1 MTDPFND
8 GEYRDEFEGEKEI
21 RKDDDRVHDY
31 LAELPRY
38 IDLPDEA
45 KVISKR
51 IRRRGSSSWD
61 DDFDAPAD
69 DGYDDDYDDDVPE
82 EDFTRHRD
90 GSDVYTAASK
100 MAIDLTEYFAVEK
113 DQAAARAMMRALAI
127 LGKLMA
133 RSLDVLR
140 LEDGE
145 LVTFRIALTKRFLAD
160 INELIGEYEQ
170 FPDAVRDYFLKDA
183 FTMRDEMLEKI
194 RGYRRELKRK

>member
-8 GEYRDEFEGEKEI
+8 GEYRDEFEWEREI

-38 IDLPDEA
+38 IDLPDED

-51 IRRRGSSSWD
+51 IRRRGSAWD
-61 DDFDAPAD
+61 DDYDAPSD
-69 DGYDDDYDDDVPE
+69 DYDDDYDDDDVPE
-82 EDFTRHRD
+82 EDFEKHRD

-100 MAIDLTEYFAVEK
+100 MAIDLTEYFAEEK
-113 DQAAARAMMRALAI
+113 DQAVSRAMMRALTL

-160 INELIGEYEQ
+160 LNELIGEYEK
-170 FPDAVRDYFLKDA
+170 FPEDIRDFFLKDA
-183 FTMRDEMLEKI
+183 FKMRDDVLEKI
-194 RGYRRELKRK
+194 RKYRRELKRR

>member
-1 MTDPFND
+1 MTDPFRD
-8 GEYRDEFEGEKEI
+8 GDYRDAFEWEKEI

-38 IDLPDEA
+38 IDLPDED

-61 DDFDAPAD
+61 DDFDAPPD
-69 DGYDDDYDDDVPE
+69 DGYDDDYDDVPE
-82 EDFTRHRD
+82 EDFTRRRD

-113 DQAAARAMMRALAI
+113 DQGAARAMMRALAI

-145 LVTFRIALTKRFLAD
+145 LITFRSALTKRFLSD

-170 FPDAVRDYFLKDA
+170 FPDSIRDFFLKDA
-183 FTMRDEMLEKI
+183 FTMRDDMLEKI
-194 RGYRRELKRK
+194 RGYRRDLKRK

>member
-1 MTDPFND
+1 MTDPFRD
-8 GEYRDEFEGEKEI
+8 GDYRDEFEWEKEI

-38 IDLPDEA
+38 IDLPDED

-51 IRRRGSSSWD
+51 IRRRGSAWD
-61 DDFDAPAD
+61 DDFDGPPD
-69 DGYDDDYDDDVPE
+69 DYDDDYDDDVPE
-82 EDFTRHRD
+82 EDFAQHRD

-100 MAIDLTEYFAVEK
+100 MAIDLTEYFAVER
-113 DQAAARAMMRALAI
+113 DQDVARAMMRAMTL

-160 INELIGEYEQ
+160 LNELIGEYEK
-170 FPDAVRDYFLKDA
+170 FPDAIRDVFLKDA
-183 FTMRDEMLEKI
+183 FKMRDEVLEKI
-194 RGYRRELKRK
+194 RKYRREQKRR

>member
-1 MTDPFND
+1 MTDPFRD
-8 GEYRDEFEGEKEI
+8 GDYRDEFEWEKEI

-38 IDLPDEA
+38 IDLPDED

-51 IRRRGSSSWD
+51 IRRRGSSWD
-61 DDFDAPAD
+61 DDFDAPPD
-69 DGYDDDYDDDVPE
+69 DDYDDDYDDVPE
-82 EDFTRHRD
+82 EDFVRHRD

-100 MAIDLTEYFAVEK
+100 MAIDLTEFFAVER
-113 DQAAARAMMRALAI
+113 DQAAARAMMRAMTL

-145 LVTFRIALTKRFLAD
+145 LITFRIALTKRFLAD
-160 INELIGEYEQ
+160 LNELIGEYEK
-170 FPDAVRDYFLKDA
+170 FPDAIRDGFLKDA
-183 FTMRDEMLEKI
+183 FKMRDEVLEKI
-194 RGYRRELKRK
+194 RKYRREQKRR

>member
-1 MTDPFND
+1 MTDPFRD
-8 GEYRDEFEGEKEI
+8 GDYRDEFEWEKEI

-38 IDLPDEA
+38 IDLPDED

-51 IRRRGSSSWD
+51 IRRRGSSWD
-61 DDFDAPAD
+61 DDFDAPPD
-69 DGYDDDYDDDVPE
+69 DDYDDDYDDVPE
-82 EDFTRHRD
+82 EDFVRHRD

-100 MAIDLTEYFAVEK
+100 MAIDLTEFFAVEK
-113 DQAAARAMMRALAI
+113 DQAAARAMMRALTL

-145 LVTFRIALTKRFLAD
+145 LITFRIALTKRFLAD
-160 INELIGEYEQ
+160 LNELIGEYEK
-170 FPDAVRDYFLKDA
+170 FPDAIRDGFLTDA
-183 FTMRDEMLEKI
+183 FKMRDEVLEKI
-194 RGYRRELKRK
+194 RKYRREQKRR

>member
-1 MTDPFND
+1 MTAPVSD
-8 GEYRDEFEGEKEI
+8 GEYRDEFEWEKEI

-38 IDLPDEA
+38 IDLPDED

-51 IRRRGSSSWD
+51 IRRRGTSWD
-61 DDFDAPAD
+61 DDFDAPPSD
-69 DGYDDDYDDDVPE
+69 DYDDDYDDVPE
-82 EDFTRHRD
+82 EDFVRHRD

-100 MAIDLTEYFAVEK
+100 MAIDLTEYFAEEK
-113 DQAAARAMMRALAI
+113 DQAAARAMMRALTL

-133 RSLDVLR
+133 RSLDILR

-160 INELIGEYEQ
+160 LNELIGEYEK
-170 FPDAVRDYFLKDA
+170 FPDAVRDGFLKDA
-183 FTMRDEMLEKI
+183 FKMRDEVLEKI
-194 RGYRRELKRK
+194 RKYRREQKRK

>member
-1 MTDPFND
+1 MTDPFRD
-8 GEYRDEFEGEKEI
+8 GDFRDEFDWEKEI

-38 IDLPDEA
+38 IDLPDED

-51 IRRRGSSSWD
+51 IRRRGSTWD
-61 DDFDAPAD
+61 DDFDAPSD
-69 DGYDDDYDDDVPE
+69 DDYDDDYDDVPE
-82 EDFTRHRD
+82 EDFYRNRD
-90 GSDVYTAASK
+90 GSDVYMAASN
-100 MAIDLTEYFAVEK
+100 MAIELTEYFAVEK
-113 DQAAARAMMRALAI
+113 DQTSARTMMRALTL

-160 INELIGEYEQ
+160 LNELIGEYEK
-170 FPDAVRDYFLKDA
+170 FPDAIRDDFLKDA
-183 FTMRDEMLEKI
+183 FKMRDEVLEKI
-194 RGYRRELKRK
+194 RKYRREMKRK

>member
-8 GEYRDEFEGEKEI
+8 GEYRDEFEWEKEI

-38 IDLPDEA
+38 IDLPDED

-51 IRRRGSSSWD
+51 IRRRGSSWD
-61 DDFDAPAD
+61 DDFDAPPD
-69 DGYDDDYDDDVPE
+69 DDYDDDYDDVPE
-82 EDFTRHRD
+82 EDFVRHRD

-100 MAIDLTEYFAVEK
+100 RAIYLTEFFAVEK
-113 DQAAARAMMRALAI
+113 DQAAARAMMRALTL

-145 LVTFRIALTKRFLAD
+145 LVTFRIALTKRFVAD
-160 INELIGEYEQ
+160 LNELIGEYEK
-170 FPDAVRDYFLKDA
+170 FPDAIRDGFLKDA
-183 FTMRDEMLEKI
+183 FKMRDEVLEKI
-194 RGYRRELKRK
+194 RKYRREQKRR

>member
-1 MTDPFND
+1 MTDPFRD
-8 GEYRDEFEGEKEI
+8 GDYRDEFEWEKEI

-38 IDLPDEA
+38 IDLPDED

-51 IRRRGSSSWD
+51 IRRRGSSWD
-61 DDFDAPAD
+61 DDFDAPPD
-69 DGYDDDYDDDVPE
+69 DDYDDDYDDVPE
-82 EDFTRHRD
+82 EDFVRHRD

-100 MAIDLTEYFAVEK
+100 MAIDLTEFFAVEK
-113 DQAAARAMMRALAI
+113 DQAAARAMMRALTL

-160 INELIGEYEQ
+160 LNELIVEYEQ
-170 FPDAVRDYFLKDA
+170 FPDAIRDVFLKDA
-183 FTMRDEMLEKI
+183 FKMRDEVLEKI
-194 RGYRRELKRK
+194 RKYRREQKRR

>member
-1 MTDPFND
+1 MTDPFRD
-8 GEYRDEFEGEKEI
+8 GDYRDEFEWEKEI

-38 IDLPDEA
+38 IDLPDED

-51 IRRRGSSSWD
+51 IRRRGSGWD
-61 DDFDAPAD
+61 DDFDAPQD
-69 DGYDDDYDDDVPE
+69 DDYDDDYDDVPE
-82 EDFTRHRD
+82 EDFTRRRD

-100 MAIDLTEYFAVEK
+100 MAIDLTEYFAAEK
-113 DQAAARAMMRALAI
+113 DQAASRAMMRALTL

-145 LVTFRIALTKRFLAD
+145 LVTFRIALTKRFLSD
-160 INELIGEYEQ
+160 LNELIGEYEK
-170 FPDAVRDYFLKDA
+170 FPDAIRDGFLKDA
-183 FTMRDEMLEKI
+183 FSMRDDMLEKI
-194 RGYRRELKRK
+194 RKYRRELRRK

>member
-8 GEYRDEFEGEKEI
+8 GEYRDEFEWEKEI

-38 IDLPDEA
+38 IDLPDED

-51 IRRRGSSSWD
+51 IRRRGSSWD
-61 DDFDAPAD
+61 DDFDAPPD
-69 DGYDDDYDDDVPE
+69 DDYDDDYDDVPE
-82 EDFTRHRD
+82 EDFVRHRD

-100 MAIDLTEYFAVEK
+100 MAIDLTEYFAEEK
-113 DQAAARAMMRALAI
+113 DQTAARAMMRALTL

-160 INELIGEYEQ
+160 LNELIGEYEK
-170 FPDAVRDYFLKDA
+170 FPDAIRDVFLKDA
-183 FTMRDEMLEKI
+183 FKMRDEVLEKI
-194 RGYRRELKRK
+194 RKYRREQKRR

>member
-1 MTDPFND
+1 MTDPFGD
-8 GEYRDEFEGEKEI
+8 GEFRDEFEWEKEI

-38 IDLPDEA
+38 IDLPDED

-51 IRRRGSSSWD
+51 IRRRGSTWD
-61 DDFDAPAD
+61 DDYDAPSD
-69 DGYDDDYDDDVPE
+69 DDYDDDYDDVPE
-82 EDFTRHRD
+82 EDFYRNRD
-90 GSDVYTAASK
+90 GSDVYMAASK

-113 DQAAARAMMRALAI
+113 DQTAARAMMRALAL

-160 INELIGEYEQ
+160 INELIGEYEK
-170 FPDAVRDYFLKDA
+170 FPDAARDYFLKDA